1 MNALKMD
8 FDEIFIRINLQKSEF
23 FLIITVVAHDAL
35 LVGLD
40 PGLGTATL
48 LREGTNFGRG
58 CSFSFFIATK
68 RIYRNQKEWSI
79 SATKKACSHTL
90 HAEVDIKINIRI

>member
-48 LREGTNFGRG
+48 LREGTNFGWG
-58 CSFSFFIATK
+58 CSFSFLLLRKEYTEIKKNGQYQQRKK
-68 RIYRNQKEWSI
+68 RAVIH
-79 SATKKACSHTL
+79 CTL
-90 HAEVDIKINIRI
+90 K